1 MRTQKYSKI
10 RIIFENC
17 DSITLPEDDI
27 EYFYADNI
35 NFDITAQDGYVSVY
49 NTSNNIL
56 ISIRKSAFDKYTE
69 FKPMLTDEDEIEY
82 HKLKNRIN
90 SSDITQIYLL
100 DDEDNELESIF
111 VKWSDDD
118 EFHNKYQ
125 TQNIIDEKYLVI
137 SIKEE

>member
-1 MRTQKYSKI
+1 MKTQKYNKI

-17 DSITLPEDDI
+17 DSITLPSEDI

-35 NFDITAQDGYVSVY
+35 NSDITAQDGYVSVY
-49 NTSNNIL
+49 ETSNNIL
-56 ISIRKSAFDKYTE
+56 ISIRKSAFDKYTA
-69 FKPMLTDEDEIEY
+69 FKEMLTDEDEIEY

-100 DDEDNELESIF
+100 DDENNELNGLF
-111 VKWSDDD
+111 VKWADGD

-125 TQNIIDEKYLVI
+125 TQNIIDEQYLVI